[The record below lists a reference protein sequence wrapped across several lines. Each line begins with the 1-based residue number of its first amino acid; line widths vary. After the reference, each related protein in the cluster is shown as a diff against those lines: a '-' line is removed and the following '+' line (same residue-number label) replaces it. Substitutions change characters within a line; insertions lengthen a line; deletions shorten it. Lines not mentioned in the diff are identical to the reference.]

1 MKPDVK
7 AFFHDQSYTV
17 SYVVT
22 EPDGNHCAIIDPVLD
37 FDPRSG
43 RTATTAADEIV
54 SYLTQRSLIVDWI
67 LETHVH
73 ADHLSAAPYIQ
84 STMGGQLGIGEY
96 ITEVQDLFKNLF
108 NAEPGFTAD
117 GRQFDQLLSGGDRI
131 SVGSM
136 EIEVLHT
143 PGHTPACVT
152 YIVGDAA
159 FVGDTLFMPDYG
171 TARTDFPGGDAKEL
185 YRSIKKVLSLPP
197 LTRLFMC
204 HDYAPNGREYAWET
218 TVAAQRAMNIHVRD
232 GVSEDDFVEMR
243 TQRDLDSDLPAL
255 LIPSIQV
262 NMRAGHMPPPES
274 NGITYLKI
282 PLNTL

>member
-218 TVAAQRAMNIHVRD
+218 TVAAQRAKNIHVRD